1 MGVLLSLVHLECFLC
16 LSSWLLPFT
25 PFCLG
30 EKHRPPTG
38 AIAGRYDSAE
48 FESSFG
54 YDPDN
59 SSLLSCNQI
68 PPQGYNN
75 IDFYCN
81 HALDALYQQELTTV
95 DPGLRQQIF
104 DQIHSI
110 YLTVLTFIVLTA
122 RQTSRWYARERI
134 TTRSVPLAE
143 KSTLSGG
150 TTVGSVR
157 RFCSSPSRGS

>member
-1 MGVLLSLVHLECFLC
+1 VCSFPWCISNVSCVFHRGCCLSLLFAWGK
-16 LSSWLLPFT
+16 SIA
-25 PFCLG
+25 
-30 EKHRPPTG
+30 PPTG

-54 YDPDN
+54 YDPDD

-110 YLTVLTFIVLTA
+110 YLTVLTFIVLYSAPDVAMVRKGTHNY
-122 RQTSRWYARERI
+122 QISPFSGEINIERWYD
-134 TTRSVPLAE
+134 
-143 KSTLSGG
+143 GG
-150 TTVGSVR
+150 K
-157 RFCSSPSRGS
+157 C